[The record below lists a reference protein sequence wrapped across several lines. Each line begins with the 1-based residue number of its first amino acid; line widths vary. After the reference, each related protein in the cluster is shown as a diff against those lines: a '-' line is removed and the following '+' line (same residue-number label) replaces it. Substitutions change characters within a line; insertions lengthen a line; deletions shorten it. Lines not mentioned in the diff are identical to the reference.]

1 MRKRKE
7 FLGIVPGEWRHAV
20 NLRAEARDIRRNVAE
35 FNNRYGTDA
44 DHLDYILSGNEGYRM
59 TRNLNEIEDAIN
71 RDYDLAIKRLN
82 EIQKRKRHLDQVINA
97 KRHGGEI
104 E

>member
-20 NLRAEARDIRRNVAE
+20 DLRAEARDIRRNVSE
-35 FNNRYGTDA
+35 FNDRYGTDA
-44 DHLDYILSGNEGYRM
+44 DHLDYILSGKDGYRM
-59 TRNLNEIEDAIN
+59 TRNLKEIEKAID
-71 RDYDLAIKRLN
+71 RDYALAIRRLN
-82 EIQKRKRHLDQVINA
+82 EIQKRKEHLDQVINA